1 MRCTPPRPYLRER
14 ERGKEQINF
23 GWGNF
28 HRIRNLMWDWFKFA
42 LLGSVI
48 NQNKKT
54 RSTFLINQINLTQP
68 VPGFKLVNRSA
79 IVKWR
84 SNEREV
90 WVESPNEPDPGL
102 QPFLLL
108 H

>member
-1 MRCTPPRPYLRER
+1 
-14 ERGKEQINF
+14 
-23 GWGNF
+23 
-28 HRIRNLMWDWFKFA
+28 MWDWFKFA
-42 LLGSVI
+42 FLGSVVH
-48 NQNKKT
+48 QNKKT
-54 RSTFLINQINLTQP
+54 HSTLLINQINLTQP

-90 WVESPNEPDPGL
+90 WVEWPNEPDPGL
-102 QPFLLL
+102 QSILLL

>member
-1 MRCTPPRPYLRER
+1 MRCTPPRPYLRKR

-42 LLGSVI
+42 FLGSVVH
-48 NQNKKT
+48 QNKKT
-54 RSTFLINQINLTQP
+54 RSTLLINQINLTQP
-68 VPGFKLVNRSA
+68 VPGFELVNRSA

-102 QPFLLL
+102 QSILLL